1 MLDAAKKSSLK
12 IRRSTNFP
20 VVATVNE
27 FRSALLVAFPDLAAI
42 AQPDFSVGFVLE
54 WNKK

>member
-12 IRRSTNFP
+12 IRRLTNFP
-20 VVATVNE
+20 GVSFNE